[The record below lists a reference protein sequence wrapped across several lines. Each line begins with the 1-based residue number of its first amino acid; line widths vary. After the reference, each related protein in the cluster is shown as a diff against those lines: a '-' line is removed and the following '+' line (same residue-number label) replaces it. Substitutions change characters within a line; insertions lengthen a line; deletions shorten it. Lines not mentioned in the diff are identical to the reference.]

1 MRIVLENIRLYAYHG
16 VLAQEKKVG
25 QWYTVNVRMD
35 VLDEKAAYSDDLND
49 TVNYAEVYDIVRREM
64 DVPSRLIEHVCGR
77 IARAILDGCALVDEV
92 TVGVIKNNP
101 PIGADCSGCGVEL
114 ALKR

>member
-16 VLAQEKKVG
+16 VLAQEKTVG
-25 QWYTVNVRMD
+25 QWYTVNIRME
-35 VLDEKAAYSDDLND
+35 VGEENSTFSDDLDD

-64 DVPSRLIEHVCGR
+64 DIPSRLIEHVCGR
-77 IARAILDGCALVDEV
+77 IARAVIRECRLVDEV
-92 TVGVIKNNP
+92 TVGVIKTNP

-114 ALKR
+114 TLKR

>member
-1 MRIVLENIRLYAYHG
+1 MRIVLDNIRLYAYHG

-25 QWYTVNVRMD
+25 QWYTVNIRMD
-35 VLDEKAAYSDDLND
+35 IQDESATHTDNLND
-49 TVNYAEVYDIVRREM
+49 TVNYAVVYDIVRHEM

-77 IARAILDGCALVDEV
+77 IARTVLRECRLVDEV
-92 TVGVIKNNP
+92 TVSVIKTNP

-114 ALKR
+114 TLKR